1 MSWCSKYH
9 NPFRGISA
17 ICFPEGQKQQ
27 QQQQQQQQQTNKQ
40 ITRKALLTSGYR

>member
-1 MSWCSKYH
+1 MPWCSKYH

-27 QQQQQQQQQTNKQ
+27 QQQQQQTNKLPA
-40 ITRKALLTSGYR
+40 KHY